1 MPYAEPVLVSMLS
14 CDKTFKIDAKLSAIG
29 LEVRLLIPNGPATS
43 DELAHFTPRDVVDR
57 MSNHFEQRIVLD
69 VRFDGRGE
77 RVEVRLCGGV
87 DFGLHCFVKP
97 TWELRAT
104 VIKIGT
110 MHVAPWLDIYG
121 LQDEMFFHEKLYLYL
136 EDRRATHLISK
147 PPSLHPPPK
156 EDPPPA
162 VVEIVEAEI
171 VEAEIVE
178 AEIVEQ
184 EQSTTKADSISVF
197 DATSEPTPQQ
207 SISGLGLRRFM
218 RSGLSFARDVAVDV
232 TSRTL
237 ARVFSGQ

>member
-1 MPYAEPVLVSMLS
+1 MLS
-14 CDKTFKIDAKLSAIG
+14 CGKNFKIDAKLSAIG
-29 LEVRLLIPNGPATS
+29 LELRLLIPNGLATN
-43 DELAHFTPRDVVDR
+43 DELAHFTPKDVVDR
-57 MSNHFEQRIVLD
+57 MSNHFEQCIVLD

-77 RVEVRLCGGV
+77 RVEVILRGGV
-87 DFGLHCFVKP
+87 DFGLHCLVKP
-97 TWELRAT
+97 TWEGVA
-104 VIKIGT
+104 VIKIST
-110 MHVAPWLDIYG
+110 MHIAPWLDIYG
-121 LQDEMFFHEKLYLYL
+121 LQDEMFFHEKLYRYL

-147 PPSLHPPPK
+147 PPSLQPPPK

-162 VVEIVEAEI
+162 VVEV

-184 EQSTTKADSISVF
+184 EQSTTKVDSIIVF
-197 DATSEPTPQQ
+197 GATSEPTPQQ

-218 RSGLSFARDVAVDV
+218 RSGFSFARDVAVDV